1 MCAAKRPASP
11 ERGSRQ
17 IVDGSYLLRLM
28 RPENG
33 LRFLPALDLRLLLE
47 ILPKLLSLGLEMVP
61 LLETE
66 LRR

>member
-1 MCAAKRPASP
+1 M
-11 ERGSRQ
+11 
-17 IVDGSYLLRLM
+17 DGSYLLRLM